1 MDKIIIIDDSGIQ
14 EKLDKFLSA
23 NKNHVRLSADMDE
36 VSLRGNS
43 AFMEILKYYEEK
55 HKLKIHTKDK
65 VWFYKINEVLRF
77 EAVYGKTRIYFSNGS
92 TSLLNVTIDE
102 IENQLRDFP
111 FFKIHSSHIING
123 NYISRITDSPNGLIE
138 LTNGDSVPIKKSYKK
153 QILNFINKS
162 Y

>member
-14 EKLDKFLSA
+14 EKLDKFLSV

-36 VSLRGNS
+36 FSLRGNS

-65 VWFYKINEVLRF
+65 IWFYKINEVLRF
-77 EAVYGKTRIYFSNGS
+77 EAVSGKTKIFFFNGADS
-92 TSLLNVTIDE
+92 ILNISIDE

-111 FFKIHSSHIING
+111 FLRIHNSHIVNG
-123 NYISRITDSPNGLIE
+123 KYISRIEGSPTGLIE
-138 LTNGDSVPIKKSYKK
+138 LTTGDSIPIKESYKK
-153 QILNFINKS
+153 QISNFINKS
-162 Y
+162 F